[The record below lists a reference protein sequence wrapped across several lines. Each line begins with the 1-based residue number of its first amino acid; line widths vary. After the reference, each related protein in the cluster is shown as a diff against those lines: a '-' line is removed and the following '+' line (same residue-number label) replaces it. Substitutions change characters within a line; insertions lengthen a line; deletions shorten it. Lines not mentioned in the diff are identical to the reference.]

1 MMFRNFVVAA
11 GLVGGALLAT
21 FAISSCL
28 DELMLRKTASL
39 HVVESESQATAANNA
54 AKLP

>member
-1 MMFRNFVVAA
+1 MMFRNLVVIA

-39 HVVESESQATAANNA
+39 HVVESEAQAAAAYNA
-54 AKLP
+54 VKLP